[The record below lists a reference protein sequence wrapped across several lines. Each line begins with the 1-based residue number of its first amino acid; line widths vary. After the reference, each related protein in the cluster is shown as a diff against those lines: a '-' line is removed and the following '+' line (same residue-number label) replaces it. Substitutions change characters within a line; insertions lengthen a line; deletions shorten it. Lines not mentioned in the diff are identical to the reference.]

1 MKFISRQTIV
11 VATVTTLMGLP
22 GAGFAR
28 AQTPP
33 GQTLQMAEDVFINVP
48 AMGGI
53 PVDEFMDTMGMI
65 AASLSMT
72 CSDCHVTVTG
82 GWEEFAL
89 ETPMKQTARGMIEM
103 VDRINTNEFGGVPF
117 VTCYTCHRGS
127 QSPHVIP
134 DLAIQYN
141 VPPEDPHDIFFPTQ
155 TIPGMA
161 TADQVFE
168 NYIEAVG
175 GAAQAANL
183 TSFVATGTY
192 SGYDTEL
199 QPVPIEIYSNAPD
212 QRNAIVHI
220 SYGDSVRTYDG
231 SDGWV
236 SSPDRALP
244 LLPLSGGNL
253 EGARIEAIASF
264 PSEIQQA
271 FSQWRVGFPAF
282 IGDRE
287 VQVAQGT
294 NPGQGPVNMYFD
306 TESGLLVRF
315 VRYTDTQIGTVP
327 TQIDYSDYRDV
338 SGLLMPFHS
347 VVTWTNGQATIEFEE
362 IQPNVSIDSARF
374 ATPAPS
380 PPPQF

>member
-1 MKFISRQTIV
+1 MKFILRQAIV
-11 VATVTTLMGLP
+11 VVTRTALVCLLGVGLS
-22 GAGFAR
+22 GA
-28 AQTPP
+28 QPP
-33 GQTLQMAEDVFINVP
+33 PEQALQMAEDVFINVP
-48 AMGGI
+48 ALSGI

-65 AASLSMT
+65 AASLSVT

-89 ETPMKQTARGMIEM
+89 ETPLKRTARGMIEM
-103 VDRINTNEFGGVPF
+103 VDRINTNEFGGLPF
-117 VTCYTCHRGS
+117 VTCYTCHRGN
-127 QSPHVIP
+127 QRPHVVP

-155 TIPGMA
+155 AIPGMP
-161 TADQVFE
+161 TADQVFDK
-168 NYIEAVG
+168 YIEAVG
-175 GAAQAANL
+175 GAEQAAQL
-183 TSFVATGTY
+183 SSFVATGTY

-212 QRNAIVHI
+212 QRNAVVHI
-220 SYGDSVRTYDG
+220 PYGDSVRTYDG
-231 SDGWV
+231 TNGWI

-253 EGARIEAIASF
+253 EGARTDAIASF

-271 FSQWRVGFPAF
+271 FSQWRVGFSTF
-282 IGDRE
+282 IDDRE
-287 VQVAQGT
+287 VQVIQGN

-306 TESGLLVRF
+306 SESGLLVRL
-315 VRYTDTQIGTVP
+315 VRYTKTKIGTVP

-338 SGLLMPFHS
+338 SGVLMPFHS
-347 VVTWTNGQATIEFEE
+347 IVTWTNGQATIEFEE
-362 IQPNVSIDSARF
+362 IQPNVSIDAARF

-380 PPPQF
+380 PPPRF